1 MTRRTAQARYISHEE
16 AGCIAFDAALDACLG
31 GSDPEDLLRAAYML
45 VGSAAELDPE
55 RAFIIAEL
63 TGTCCET
70 LQGYDDAGRAVRRW
84 FALAEEGGARH

>member
-1 MTRRTAQARYISHEE
+1 
-16 AGCIAFDAALDACLG
+16 
-31 GSDPEDLLRAAYML
+31 ML

-70 LQGYDDAGRAVRRW
+70 LQDYDDAARAIKRW
-84 FALAEEGGARH
+84 FALMAEPGARHCPRQRPEITNAKRCPFSRYGTGSDTDR